1 MAEAEQVDP
10 LTDILTVIGE
20 ISTDQNV
27 PRNVR
32 AKMQDIQNKLNS
44 STEQSVK
51 IHDAMGTLDDISGD
65 VNLDPFTRTQVYS
78 IISMLEKLK
87 QSS

>member
-51 IHDAMGTLDDISGD
+51 IHVAMGTLDDISGD